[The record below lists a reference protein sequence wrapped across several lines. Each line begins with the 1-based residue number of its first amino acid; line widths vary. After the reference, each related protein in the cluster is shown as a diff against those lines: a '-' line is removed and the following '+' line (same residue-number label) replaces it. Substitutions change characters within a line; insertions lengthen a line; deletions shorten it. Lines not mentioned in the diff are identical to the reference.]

1 MTKNYEFQV
10 FHIKETVLGIKLATV
25 IGTIAGLEGRNK
37 SNFDFSQIYGDGPQ
51 DLSDQLFQWG
61 AGIEPDMVAKLQI
74 HLCYLPGIQKEEN
87 RGGATSD
94 GNEIVIKN
102 PVNVDDDPGQLT
114 ELLDTILLDWCQEMY
129 GDQDL
134 NPRDIYTVDF
144 V

>member
-25 IGTIAGLEGRNK
+25 IGTIAGLNDRND
-37 SNFDFSQIYGDGPQ
+37 SYLDLRQLHSDDPQ
-51 DLSDQLFQWG
+51 ALSDQLFGWG
-61 AGIEPDMVAKLQI
+61 CGIEPETVAKLQI
-74 HLCYLPGIQKEEN
+74 HLCYLPGIKEVEK
-87 RGGATSD
+87 RGGITED
-94 GNEIVIKN
+94 TERITLQN

-114 ELLDTILLDWCQEMY
+114 ELLDTILLDWCQVMY